1 MNLICDNI
9 KMMMNDKA
17 EEVIEKL
24 QSKKDANAI

>member
-1 MNLICDNI
+1 MNLIRDNI

-24 QSKKDANAI
+24 RSKKDANII